1 MFVFICSVCNRG
13 CGPKWG
19 NVGMWG
25 GGGTAMSKKRD
36 VRLT

>member
-19 NVGMWG
+19 NVGG
-25 GGGTAMSKKRD
+25 GNGDVEKKGC
-36 VRLT
+36 